1 MGDTIKGKIKKTWY
15 CWILRHKLESQGGE
29 IHLCKRV
36 FIYCGFTISEPIYC
50 GFTLNEEEQ
59 ELGAFAHEVQ

>member
-36 FIYCGFTISEPIYC
+36 FTSSFYC

-59 ELGAFAHEVQ
+59 ELGAFAHEV